1 MEEVPRLRILSAIL
15 LWLESKELYMQT
27 GFTEEKEVSH
37 EWQTTAELPK
47 KHRGYLVAAVL
58 GLLFLVAAVVG
69 IASRVSE
76 HKALAKETEALTV
89 PTVST
94 IRPKLE
100 PPQEELVLPSTLQ
113 AFTEAPI
120 YARTNGY
127 LKKWYKD
134 IGSPVRQGELLADI
148 ESPEVD
154 QELLQAKAARQQ
166 ASAQVEIAKTS
177 AKRWENLQKM
187 DAVAQQE
194 TDERNSGYAQAQ
206 ANLSAADA
214 NVRRLEQLESFKHV
228 YAPFSGVIT
237 KRNVDVGAL
246 INAGNSG
253 PNQQMFN
260 IAKTDPIRIYVS
272 VPEVYADSARPGV
285 KASVQ
290 LTSVDGSTFSGSV
303 MRNSESI
310 DPQSRT
316 LLTEIDVPN
325 PKGKLLPGAYAQVHF
340 ALKVDVS
347 RLTIPVNAMM
357 TRPEGTL
364 AAVVDSDSK
373 VQLKPIV
380 IGRDYGREI
389 EVLSGISQSDQ
400 VVLNPGDSLES
411 GQQVTIKPAQKQGG
425 VAQ

>member
-1 MEEVPRLRILSAIL
+1 MP
-15 LWLESKELYMQT
+15 T
-27 GFTEEKEVSH
+27 GFSEEKEVSH
-37 EWQTTAELPK
+37 EWQTRTGAPK

-58 GLLFLVAAVVG
+58 GVLFLAAAIVG
-69 IASRVSE
+69 IATRIRE
-76 HKALAKETEALTV
+76 DNALARETEALAV

-94 IRPKLE
+94 IHPKAG

-134 IGSPVRQGELLADI
+134 IGSRVRQGELLAEI
-148 ESPEVD
+148 ETPEID
-154 QELLQAKAARQQ
+154 QELLQAKAAREQ

-177 AKRWENLQKM
+177 AGRWENLQKM

-194 TDERNSGYAQAQ
+194 TDERNSSYAQAQ
-206 ANLSAADA
+206 ANLSAAEA

-237 KRNVDVGAL
+237 KRNVDIGAL
-246 INAGNSG
+246 INAGNAG

-272 VPEVYADSARPGV
+272 VPEVYADSVRPGV
-285 KASVQ
+285 KANVQ
-290 LTSVDGSTFSGSV
+290 LTSGNPPTFSGDV
-303 MRNSESI
+303 VRNSESI
-310 DPQSRT
+310 DQESRT

-325 PKGKLLPGAYAQVHF
+325 PHGKLLPGAYAQIHF
-340 ALKVDVS
+340 ALKVDIP

-389 EVLSGISQSDQ
+389 EVLSGLHQADQ

-411 GQQVTIKPAQKQGG
+411 GQQVTVKARQQGG